1 MSGVKGAFHESRLRC
16 GFASYIEYCLFG
28 EFNVNQLTYFC
39 MLHRIV
45 AIIIE

>member
-1 MSGVKGAFHESRLRC
+1 MSGVKGAFYERRLRC
-16 GFASYIEYCLFG
+16 CFASFIEYCLFG
-28 EFNVNQLTYFC
+28 EFNVNQLTHFC